1 MIVEEA
7 RAKAAKERGDD
18 VCLAALERARA
29 MQERHGYH
37 RAKKPAA
44 FTGQR
49 RIPKPRYGAGED
61 NRAPSRE
68 GYIGNDLK
76 KLMRDP
82 LWSRHLAV
90 AKLEVKW
97 PQIVGENVASH
108 VRLVGFDNGV
118 LTVEAASNAWAA
130 NLKGLTPVLERAIVE
145 EIGEG
150 IVEKIV
156 ITSAIRRTFKRGPYS
171 VPGRGVRDT
180 YD

>member
-1 MIVEEA
+1 MIVEQARDEA
-7 RAKAAKERGDD
+7 RRARGDH

-29 MQERHGYH
+29 MQERHGYR
-37 RAKKPAA
+37 RAAKPPT

-49 RIPKPRYGAGED
+49 RARRAEQAESTPR
-61 NRAPSRE
+61 SRE
-68 GYIGNDLK
+68 GFIGEDLRK
-76 KLMRDP
+76 ILNHP
-82 LWSRHLAV
+82 LWARHLAV

-97 PQIVGENVASH
+97 PQIVGEHVASN
-108 VRLVGFDNGV
+108 VRVKTFDNGV
-118 LTVEAASNAWAA
+118 LTLEASSNSWASNIS
-130 NLKGLTPVLERAIVE
+130 NLLPTLERAVVT

-156 ITSAIRRTFKRGPYS
+156 VTSAIRHTFKRGPLS